1 MNALTTHNLALIL
14 WDYTNANIYLITV
27 DISSST
33 IFSQKVFT
41 GISSAALGSFYS

>member
-14 WDYTNANIYLITV
+14 WDNANIYLITV